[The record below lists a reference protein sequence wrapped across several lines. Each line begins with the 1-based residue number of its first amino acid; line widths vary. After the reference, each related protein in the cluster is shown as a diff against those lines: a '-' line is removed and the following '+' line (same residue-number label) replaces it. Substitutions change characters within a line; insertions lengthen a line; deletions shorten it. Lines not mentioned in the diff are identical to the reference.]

1 MLKSNFY
8 VITGGPGAGKTTLL
22 EALSAQGLK
31 IVPEDARRIIQDQV
45 SVDGDG
51 LPWRNVN
58 MYTGLMLD
66 ASISSYHSHADIEG
80 EIHLF
85 DRGIL
90 DTLCYAEM
98 TGQGISIEMNTA
110 AQEHRY
116 NNTVFMLPPWQEI
129 YQTDSERLQTWDEAV
144 HTFLKM
150 KEIYIRYGYTV
161 VEVPKGT
168 IGERVTFIL
177 DQLDNLNP

>member
-22 EALSAQGLK
+22 EALRSQGLK
-31 IVPEDARRIIQDQV
+31 IVPEDARRIIKDQV
-45 SVDGDG
+45 SIDGDG
-51 LPWRNVN
+51 LPWRNVS

-66 ASISSYHSHADIEG
+66 ASISSYQSHADKTG

-98 TGQGISIEMNTA
+98 TDQGISSEMNTA
-110 AQEHRY
+110 ALEHRY
-116 NNTVFMLPPWQEI
+116 NNTVFMLPPWKEI
-129 YQTDSERLQTWDEAV
+129 YQTDSERLQTWEEAV
-144 HTFLKM
+144 HTFLAM

-161 VEVPKGT
+161 VEVPKGSVEYRT
-168 IGERVTFIL
+168 AFIL
-177 DQLDNLNP
+177 DQLKSLNP